1 MLHGEHALHEVEG
14 EAGDAG
20 HSGQLLPDERLF
32 HGAVHV
38 EDAVHGAR
46 GGRGRQ
52 RAPVHGLGRVMAAAA
67 VPVVMVVVAAF
78 VVMRMAAFRMG
89 VRVVA
94 VPVVMAAAFVAVV
107 MAVAAVLVAVVF
119 VPGGQGGMKYLVTY
133 EAVRVP
139 GTAGA

>member
-1 MLHGEHALHEVEG
+1 MFHGEHALHEVEA
-14 EAGDAG
+14 EPGDARD
-20 HSGQLLPDERLF
+20 SGQLLPDERLF

-52 RAPVHGLGRVMAAAA
+52 RGPVHGLGRVMAAAA
-67 VPVVMVVVAAF
+67 AVLVRMVV
-78 VVMRMAAFRMG
+78 
-89 VRVVA
+89 
-94 VPVVMAAAFVAVV
+94 AAAFVAGGG
-107 MAVAAVLVAVVF
+107 VF
-119 VPGGQGGMKYLVTY
+119 VSGGQGGYLVTY

>member
-1 MLHGEHALHEVEG
+1 M
-14 EAGDAG
+14 
-20 HSGQLLPDERLF
+20 R
-32 HGAVHV
+32 
-38 EDAVHGAR
+38 
-46 GGRGRQ
+46 
-52 RAPVHGLGRVMAAAA
+52 
-67 VPVVMVVVAAF
+67 MVVVAAF

-94 VPVVMAAAFVAVV
+94 VSVVMAAA
-107 MAVAAVLVAVVF
+107 LVAVVF

>member
-1 MLHGEHALHEVEG
+1 
-14 EAGDAG
+14 
-20 HSGQLLPDERLF
+20 
-32 HGAVHV
+32 
-38 EDAVHGAR
+38 
-46 GGRGRQ
+46 
-52 RAPVHGLGRVMAAAA
+52 MAAAA
-67 VPVVMVVVAAF
+67 GAVLVRMVVVAAF

-94 VPVVMAAAFVAVV
+94 VSVVMTAA
-107 MAVAAVLVAVVF
+107 LVAVVF

>member
-1 MLHGEHALHEVEG
+1 M
-14 EAGDAG
+14 
-20 HSGQLLPDERLF
+20 R
-32 HGAVHV
+32 
-38 EDAVHGAR
+38 
-46 GGRGRQ
+46 
-52 RAPVHGLGRVMAAAA
+52 
-67 VPVVMVVVAAF
+67 MVVVAAF

-94 VPVVMAAAFVAVV
+94 VFVVMAAAFIVIMVMMMLVPVVMAAAFVAMV

>member
-1 MLHGEHALHEVEG
+1 M
-14 EAGDAG
+14 
-20 HSGQLLPDERLF
+20 R
-32 HGAVHV
+32 
-38 EDAVHGAR
+38 
-46 GGRGRQ
+46 
-52 RAPVHGLGRVMAAAA
+52 
-67 VPVVMVVVAAF
+67 MVVVAAF

-89 VRVVA
+89 VRMVA
-94 VPVVMAAAFVAVV
+94 VSVVMTASLVAVV

>member
-1 MLHGEHALHEVEG
+1 M
-14 EAGDAG
+14 
-20 HSGQLLPDERLF
+20 R
-32 HGAVHV
+32 
-38 EDAVHGAR
+38 
-46 GGRGRQ
+46 
-52 RAPVHGLGRVMAAAA
+52 
-67 VPVVMVVVAAF
+67 MVVVAAF

-94 VPVVMAAAFVAVV
+94 VPVV